1 MKNENLFEALSA
13 RARSESPPA
22 VDVAGR
28 VIARLSDS
36 AGRLT
41 AEQNRIERMAEK
53 PLLWL
58 AAASSAFAVSAIVI
72 AIMVYNASTGPLYE
86 ISQAIAW
93 VAQ

>member
-1 MKNENLFEALSA
+1 MKNESLFEALSA
-13 RARSESPPA
+13 RARSESPPS

-28 VIARLSDS
+28 VIAILN
-36 AGRLT
+36 
-41 AEQNRIERMAEK
+41 AEQNRIERMAER

-58 AAASSAFAVSAIVI
+58 AAASSVVAASVVVA

>member
-13 RARSESPPA
+13 RARSEPPPT

-28 VIARLSDS
+28 VIARLN
-36 AGRLT
+36 AQQG
-41 AEQNRIERMAEK
+41 RIERMAEK

-58 AAASSAFAVSAIVI
+58 AAASSAFAVSAVVI
-72 AIMVYNASTGPLYE
+72 AIIVYNASTGPLYE

-93 VAQ
+93 VVQ

>member
-1 MKNENLFEALSA
+1 MKNENLFEALVA
-13 RARSESPPA
+13 RARSESPPV

-28 VIARLSDS
+28 VIARL
-36 AGRLT
+36 R
-41 AEQNRIERMAEK
+41 AEQSRIERMTEK

-58 AAASSAFAVSAIVI
+58 AAASSAFAVSAVVI

-93 VAQ
+93 VVQ

>member
-1 MKNENLFEALSA
+1 
-13 RARSESPPA
+13 

-28 VIARLSDS
+28 VIAILN
-36 AGRLT
+36 T
-41 AEQNRIERMAEK
+41 EQNRIERMTEK

-58 AAASSAFAVSAIVI
+58 AAASSAFAVPAVIV

-93 VAQ
+93 VVQ

>member
-1 MKNENLFEALSA
+1 MKYENLFEALSA
-13 RARSESPPA
+13 RARSESPPT

-28 VIARLSDS
+28 VIAILS
-36 AGRLT
+36 

-58 AAASSAFAVSAIVI
+58 AAASATLAVPAVVV

-93 VAQ
+93 VVQ

>member
-13 RARSESPPA
+13 RARNESPPS
-22 VDVAGR
+22 VDVASR
-28 VIARLSDS
+28 VIARLS
-36 AGRLT
+36 T
-41 AEQNRIERMAEK
+41 EQSRIEKLTEK

-58 AAASSAFAVSAIVI
+58 AAASSAFAVSAVVI

>member
-1 MKNENLFEALSA
+1 MKNESLFEALTA
-13 RARSESPPA
+13 RARSETPPS

-28 VIARLSDS
+28 VIARLN
-36 AGRLT
+36 

-58 AAASSAFAVSAIVI
+58 AAASSAFAVPAVIV

>member
-1 MKNENLFEALSA
+1 MKNESLFEALSA
-13 RARSESPPA
+13 RARNETPPS

-28 VIARLSDS
+28 VIAILNAS
-36 AGRLT
+36 AGHLT
-41 AEQNRIERMAEK
+41 VEQNRIERMAER

-58 AAASSAFAVSAIVI
+58 AAASSAIAASVVVA

>member
-1 MKNENLFEALSA
+1 MKNKSLFEALSA
-13 RARSESPPA
+13 RARSESPPS
-22 VDVAGR
+22 VDVSGR
-28 VIARLSDS
+28 VIAILN
-36 AGRLT
+36 
-41 AEQNRIERMAEK
+41 AEQNRIEQVAEK

-58 AAASSAFAVSAIVI
+58 AAASSALAVPAVVV

>member
-1 MKNENLFEALSA
+1 MKNESLFEALSA
-13 RARSESPPA
+13 RARSESPPK

-28 VIARLSDS
+28 VIAILNAS

-58 AAASSAFAVSAIVI
+58 AAVSSALAVPAVVV

>member
-1 MKNENLFEALSA
+1 MKNENLFEALAA

-28 VIARLSDS
+28 VIARLS
-36 AGRLT
+36 T
-41 AEQNRIERMAEK
+41 EQSRIEKMAEK

-58 AAASSAFAVSAIVI
+58 AAASSAFAVSTVVI
-72 AIMVYNASTGPLYE
+72 AIIVYNASTGPLYE

>member
-1 MKNENLFEALSA
+1 MKNESLFEALSA
-13 RARSESPPA
+13 RARSESPPS
-22 VDVAGR
+22 VDVSGR
-28 VIARLSDS
+28 VIAILN
-36 AGRLT
+36 T
-41 AEQNRIERMAEK
+41 EQNRIEQLTEK

-58 AAASSAFAVSAIVI
+58 AAASSAFAVPAVIV

>member
-1 MKNENLFEALSA
+1 MKNESLFEALSA
-13 RARSESPPA
+13 RARRESPPS

-28 VIARLSDS
+28 VIAILS
-36 AGRLT
+36 

-58 AAASSAFAVSAIVI
+58 AVASSAVAVPLVI
-72 AIMVYNASTGPLYE
+72 AAIMVYNASTGPLYE
-86 ISQAIAW
+86 ISQAISW

>member
-1 MKNENLFEALSA
+1 MKNESLFKALA
-13 RARSESPPA
+13 MRARNEAPPS

-28 VIARLSDS
+28 VIAILR
-36 AGRLT
+36 

-58 AAASSAFAVSAIVI
+58 AAASSAFAVPAVIV

-93 VAQ
+93 VVQ

>member
-13 RARSESPPA
+13 RARSESPPSI
-22 VDVAGR
+22 DVAGR
-28 VIARLSDS
+28 VIARLN
-36 AGRLT
+36 
-41 AEQNRIERMAEK
+41 AEQNRIEQLTEK

-58 AAASSAFAVSAIVI
+58 AAASSAFAVSAVVI
-72 AIMVYNASTGPLYE
+72 AIIVYNASTGPLYE

>member
-1 MKNENLFEALSA
+1 MKNESLFEALSA

-28 VIARLSDS
+28 VIARLN
-36 AGRLT
+36 

-58 AAASSAFAVSAIVI
+58 AAASSAFALPAVIV

-93 VAQ
+93 VVQ